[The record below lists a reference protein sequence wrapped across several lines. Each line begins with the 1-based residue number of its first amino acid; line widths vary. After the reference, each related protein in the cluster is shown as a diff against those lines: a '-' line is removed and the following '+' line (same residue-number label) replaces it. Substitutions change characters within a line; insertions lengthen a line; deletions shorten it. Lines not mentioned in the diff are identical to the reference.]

1 MNALP
6 SIEISVVIGRVSTE
20 DSERILETIVGFRA
34 EAEGIAYEIVI
45 VDRMKDALSQQLA
58 NDFPEVKHITCAAE
72 LSLPEMRTVAFEAS
86 KGAIVA
92 VTEDHCVPAPG
103 WLRLALDTF
112 TAGGKKLVAIGG
124 TVVNGI
130 KDRGFD
136 WATFLC
142 EYSYFSPPVVEG
154 VSRVLPGMNVAY
166 RREVLAAVPRETLTS
181 GFWETT
187 LHNKLIADD
196 GILLSLNSLVMY
208 HCKRF
213 SFSLFARQRFIYSKY
228 YAGLR
233 SEHSGAGKRLTM
245 ATASLALPPVLL
257 WRMFTASRQ
266 KNLLREFLTALPSLS
281 LLVIIWSIGESVGA
295 LAGPGNALARIE

>member
-1 MNALP
+1 MNLLP
-6 SIEISVVIGRVSTE
+6 SMEISVVIGRVSTE

-34 EAEGIAYEIVI
+34 GAQGITYEIVI
-45 VDRMKDALSQQLA
+45 VDRMNDALSQQLA
-58 NDFPEVKHITCAAE
+58 NDFPEVRHIACAAE

-86 KGAIVA
+86 TGAIVA

-112 TAGGKKLVAIGG
+112 TAGGKRLVAIGG
-124 TVVNGI
+124 TVVNGV

-142 EYSYFSPPVVEG
+142 EYSYFSPPVIEG
-154 VSRVLPGMNVAY
+154 ATRVLPGMNVAY

-187 LHNKLIADD
+187 LHEKLLTND
-196 GILLSLNSLVMY
+196 GTLLSINSLIMY

-233 SEHSGAGKRLTM
+233 SEHSGVGKRLTM
-245 ATASLALPPVLL
+245 AAASLALPPVLL
-257 WRMFTASRQ
+257 WRMFTERRQ
-266 KNLLREFLTALPSLS
+266 KKLLREFLGALP
-281 LLVIIWSIGESVGA
+281 
-295 LAGPGNALARIE
+295 

>member
-1 MNALP
+1 MSALHP
-6 SIEISVVIGRVSTE
+6 IEISVVIGRVSTE
-20 DSERILETIVGFRA
+20 DSQRILETIAGFRA
-34 EAEGIAYEIVI
+34 EADGIAYEIII
-45 VDRMKDALSQQLA
+45 VDRMNDALSQQLA
-58 NDFPEVKHITCAAE
+58 NGFPEVKHIACAAA
-72 LSLPEMRTVAFEAS
+72 LSLPEMRTIAFEAS
-86 KGAIVA
+86 RGSIIA

-112 TAGGKKLVAIGG
+112 AAGDEKLVAIGG
-124 TVVNGI
+124 AVVNGV

-166 RREVLAAVPRETLTS
+166 RREVLAAVPRDTLTS

-187 LHNKLIADD
+187 LHEKLLAD
-196 GILLSLNSLVMY
+196 GGTLLSLNSLIMY

-233 SEHSGAGKRLTM
+233 SEHSGFGKRLTM
-245 ATASLALPPVLL
+245 AAASLALPPVLL
-257 WRMFTASRQ
+257 WRMLTASRQ
-266 KNLLREFLTALPSLS
+266 KKLLREFLAALPSLS
-281 LLVIIWSIGESVGA
+281 LLVIIWAVGESVGT
-295 LAGPGNALARIE
+295 LAGPGNALAQIE

>member
-1 MNALP
+1 MNVLP
-6 SIEISVVIGRVSTE
+6 SMEISVVIGRVSTE
-20 DSERILETIVGFRA
+20 DSERILETIAGFRA
-34 EAEGIAYEIVI
+34 AAQEIAYEIVI
-45 VDRMKDALSQQLA
+45 VDRMNDSLSQRLA
-58 NDFPEVKHITCAAE
+58 KDFPEVRHIACAAE
-72 LSLPEMRTVAFEAS
+72 LSLPEMRTIAFEAS

-103 WLRLALDTF
+103 WLRLVLDTF
-112 TAGGKKLVAIGG
+112 TAGGKRLVAIGG
-124 TVVNGI
+124 TVVNGV

-187 LHNKLIADD
+187 LHEKLLADD
-196 GILLSLNSLVMY
+196 GTLLSLNNLVMY

-233 SEHSGAGKRLTM
+233 SKHSGVGKRLTM

-266 KNLLREFLTALPSLS
+266 KKLLREFLTALPSLS
-281 LLVIIWSIGESVGA
+281 VLVIIWSIGESVGA
-295 LAGPGNALARIE
+295 LVGPGDALARIE

>member
-1 MNALP
+1 MNVLP
-6 SIEISVVIGRVSTE
+6 PIEISVVIGRVSSE
-20 DSERILETIVGFRA
+20 DSDRILETIVGFRA
-34 EAEGIAYEIVI
+34 GAEGLDYEIVI
-45 VDRMKDALSQQLA
+45 VDRMNDALSLQLA
-58 NDFPEVKHITCAAE
+58 NDFAEIKHISCAAE
-72 LSLPEMRTVAFEAS
+72 LSLPEMRTIAFEAS
-86 KGAIVA
+86 RGPIVA

-112 TAGGKKLVAIGG
+112 TTGGNKLVAIGG
-124 TVVNGI
+124 TVVNGV
-130 KDRGFD
+130 KDSGFD

-142 EYSYFSPPVVEG
+142 EYSYFSPPVVDG

-166 RREVLAAVPRETLTS
+166 RREVLAAVPRDTLTS

-187 LHNKLIADD
+187 LHEKLLAN
-196 GILLSLNSLVMY
+196 GGTLLSMNSLIMY

-233 SEHSGAGKRLTM
+233 SEHSGVGKRLMM

-257 WRMFTASRQ
+257 WRMLTASRQ
-266 KNLLREFLTALPSLS
+266 KKLLREFLAALPSLS
-281 LLVIIWSIGESVGA
+281 VLVIIWSVGESVGA
-295 LAGPGNALARIE
+295 LAGPGNALAQIE

>member
-1 MNALP
+1 MNLLP
-6 SIEISVVIGRVSTE
+6 SMEISVVIGRVSTE

-34 EAEGIAYEIVI
+34 GAQGITYEIVI
-45 VDRMKDALSQQLA
+45 VDRMNDALSQQLA
-58 NDFPEVKHITCAAE
+58 NDFPEVRHIACAAE

-86 KGAIVA
+86 TGAIVA

-112 TAGGKKLVAIGG
+112 TAGGKRLVAIGG
-124 TVVNGI
+124 TVVNGV

-142 EYSYFSPPVVEG
+142 EYSYFSPPVIEG
-154 VSRVLPGMNVAY
+154 ATRVLPGMNVAY

-187 LHNKLIADD
+187 LHEKLLTND
-196 GILLSLNSLVMY
+196 GTLLSINSLIMY

-233 SEHSGAGKRLTM
+233 SEHSGVGKRLTM
-245 ATASLALPPVLL
+245 AAASLALPPVLL

-266 KNLLREFLTALPSLS
+266 KKLLREFLGALPSLS
-281 LLVIIWSIGESVGA
+281 VLVIIWSAGESVGA
-295 LAGPGNALARIE
+295 LAGPGNSLSQIE